1 MCARAQPTL
10 RRCDD
15 VCVSEQEPAVT
26 PTPDVVASC
35 VAWLIECLALD
46 PQLAESFERTP
57 GKVAHLIGIP
67 YAVMPGVLEAYW
79 KQSRGGPLP

>member
-1 MCARAQPTL
+1 M
-10 RRCDD
+10 
-15 VCVSEQEPAVT
+15 SEQEPEVR

-46 PQLAESFERTP
+46 SQLAESFERTP

-67 YAVMPGVLEAYW
+67 YTVVPGVLEAYW
-79 KQSRGGPLP
+79 KYSRGDSAL

>member
-1 MCARAQPTL
+1 M
-10 RRCDD
+10 
-15 VCVSEQEPAVT
+15 SEHEPVIREV
-26 PTPDVVASC
+26 PDGVESC

-67 YAVMPGVLEAYW
+67 YSLVPGVLDAYW
-79 KQSRGGPLP
+79 KKASGDAFP